1 MFLGPGRFGSKLQEF
16 PDCTMYVLIAVILVG
31 VLIVAMAA
39 LYLRNRQ
46 PHKACANCGSPSQ
59 FGYSRE
65 AESELEDIVNLCFTC
80 LVKKMSDEYQS
91 YQGRTLVIQPAE
103 GFPCYVFQTSSRWP
117 DSKLTKQAAEM
128 FSAADE
134 ACKQCGSN
142 AHYLW
147 VSSKG
152 LNPSTFE
159 QVLSNGLSE
168 TLLRWGNPPPMSLCS
183 RCCVKSIVKAIEEHK
198 LTFLEVCSPR
208 SVNGIVIPM
217 GY

>member
-1 MFLGPGRFGSKLQEF
+1 
-16 PDCTMYVLIAVILVG
+16 MYILIAVILVG
-31 VLIVAMAA
+31 ILIVAVVA
-39 LYLRNRQ
+39 LYLRKGQSR
-46 PHKACANCGSPSQ
+46 KTCTNCGSPSQ

-65 AESELEDIVNLCFTC
+65 AESELENIVNLCFAC
-80 LVKKMSDEYQS
+80 LVKKMTDDYES
-91 YQGRTLVIQPAE
+91 YEGRALVIQPAA

-117 DSKLTKQAAEM
+117 DSKLAQEVAEM
-128 FSAADE
+128 FSPTDE
-134 ACKQCGSN
+134 ACNHCDSN

-159 QVLSNGLSE
+159 QVLSHGLSE
-168 TLLRWGNPPPMSLCS
+168 TLLRWGNPRPMSLCG
-183 RCCVKSIVKAIEEHK
+183 RCCVKAIAKAIEEHR

-208 SVNGIVIPM
+208 SANGFVIPM

>member
-1 MFLGPGRFGSKLQEF
+1 
-16 PDCTMYVLIAVILVG
+16 MYVPIAVILVG
-31 VLIVAMAA
+31 ILIVVVVA

-46 PHKACANCGSPSQ
+46 SHKTCANCGSPSQ

-65 AESELEDIVNLCFTC
+65 AESELENIVNLCFTC
-80 LVKKMSDEYQS
+80 LLKKMTDDYES
-91 YQGRTLVIQPAE
+91 YEGRAVVIQPAA
-103 GFPCYVFQTSSRWP
+103 GFPCYVFQSSSRWP
-117 DSKLTKQAAEM
+117 DSNLTKEVAEM
-128 FSAADE
+128 FLATDE
-134 ACKQCGSN
+134 ACNQCGSK

-168 TLLRWGNPPPMSLCS
+168 TLLRWGNPRPTSLCS
-183 RCCVKSIVKAIEEHK
+183 RCCVKSIAKAIEEHS
-198 LTFLEVCSPR
+198 LTFLEICSPR
-208 SVNGIVIPM
+208 ATNGFVIPM

>member
-1 MFLGPGRFGSKLQEF
+1 
-16 PDCTMYVLIAVILVG
+16 MYVLISVILVG
-31 VLIVAMAA
+31 ILIMAVAA

-46 PHKACANCGSPSQ
+46 AHKTCANCGSPSQ

-65 AESELEDIVNLCFTC
+65 AESELEDIVSLCFTC
-80 LVKKMSDEYQS
+80 LVKKMTDDYQS
-91 YQGRTLVIQPAE
+91 YEGRALVIQPAE

-117 DSKLTKQAAEM
+117 DSKLAKEAAEM
-128 FSAADE
+128 LSASDE
-134 ACKQCGSN
+134 ACEQCGSN

-159 QVLSNGLSE
+159 QVLSKGLSE
-168 TLLRWGNPPPMSLCS
+168 TLLRWGNSRPISLCS
-183 RCCVKSIVKAIEEHK
+183 RCCVKSIAKAIEERK

-208 SVNGIVIPM
+208 SADGIVIPM

>member
-1 MFLGPGRFGSKLQEF
+1 MSSKPLV
-16 PDCTMYVLIAVILVG
+16 DSGLYALVAVILVG
-31 VLIVAMAA
+31 ILIVVVVA

-46 PHKACANCGSPSQ
+46 SHKTCANCGSPSQ

-65 AESELEDIVNLCFTC
+65 AESELEDIVSLCFTC
-80 LVKKMSDEYQS
+80 LVKKMNDDYES
-91 YQGRTLVIQPAE
+91 YEGRALVIQPAA
-103 GFPCYVFQTSSRWP
+103 GFPCYVFQTTNRWP
-117 DSKLTKQAAEM
+117 DSKLAQEVAEM
-128 FSAADE
+128 FSAADVT
-134 ACKQCGSN
+134 CNQCGSN

-168 TLLRWGNPPPMSLCS
+168 TLLRWGNPRPMSLCS
-183 RCCVKSIVKAIEEHK
+183 RCCVKSIAKTIEENR

-208 SVNGIVIPM
+208 SANGFVIPM